1 MSLTLE
7 QRRDINRKNARNSTG
22 PKSEAGKARSRY
34 NSTKHGMRSE
44 VLPLPNEDPAIALER
59 AFCWNDFYQPQ
70 SPAAQHLVNECVRA
84 TLLSDRVAHFHDH
97 QLANQVRHAKSN
109 WEQEQDDE
117 TQQHL
122 ALMEHEPARA
132 VRLLKRTHYGCTT
145 LLMRWEA
152 LKKQFEMA
160 GHWEPSEADEAMR
173 MVGCV
178 PELDQLQASVDGFL
192 ICVMN
197 ALSTEPRNV
206 SRILEICAPKNVPP
220 VLKTMIDEERRP
232 NLATAR
238 DWVRAVFNKE
248 LEDIRTLGKQW
259 QERDFAARR
268 EAVDR
273 ATILTDETTAR
284 LFLRY
289 HSESRNAFHRAY
301 GNLIKTLERDATS
314 ESESDFEA
322 ETVSPNEAD
331 FGFEEMAMGEEMES
345 PNEADFSPEEW
356 AKLEE
361 MEFPNEADFGVKGA
375 RDEAGIFGKMK
386 SVVIGC
392 MLIFLLFS
400 SRIATAAA
408 SPNEADL
415 SRTPK
420 VNGWATDAFRAR
432 FPNEPTV
439 FEFLTSRHGL
449 VERPTAARAERSHFA
464 LGS

>member
-273 ATILTDETTAR
+273 ATILTDETAAR

-301 GNLIKTLERDATS
+301 GNLIKTLERDAAS

-322 ETVSPNEAD
+322 ETVS
-331 FGFEEMAMGEEMES
+331 
-345 PNEADFSPEEW
+345 
-356 AKLEE
+356 
-361 MEFPNEADFGVKGA
+361 PNEADFGVKGA

-400 SRIATAAA
+400 SRIATAAS
-408 SPNEADL
+408 SPNEANL

-439 FEFLTSRHGL
+439 LEFLTSRHGL